1 MRYVESARV
10 PRNLGT
16 ILLMLE
22 GAVDILDV
30 V

>member
-1 MRYVESARV
+1 MRYVESVRV
-10 PRNLGT
+10 PRNLRT

-22 GAVDILDV
+22 GAVNILDV